1 MTRHPHPSPVR
12 QWAHLINRRQALLG
26 LGGAGLAALLAA
38 CGKDSPSD
46 TGGAASSTTTAAGGA
61 TSSSTA
67 AASGD
72 AAALLEAAGSCA
84 VVPELTEGPYYIDA
98 DAVRSDIREDREGTP
113 LRVAIRVRDYPG
125 CTPVANAVV
134 DVWHCDAGGLYSGY
148 GSEGTAGERFLRG
161 IQVTDGSGRVEFDT
175 LYPGFYRGR
184 TIHVHFK
191 IHLDERTAVTSQL
204 FFPEEVNDRVMAT
217 SPYDQAGPRDTRNS
231 TDSIFSSATVLDVV
245 ADGGGYASTLVIGVS
260 A

>member
-1 MTRHPHPSPVR
+1 MPEPRFSR
-12 QWAHLINRRQALLG
+12 AL
-26 LGGAGLAALLAA
+26 
-38 CGKDSPSD
+38 
-46 TGGAASSTTTAAGGA
+46 GAAMEPPRAPSESSSATTSAPA
-61 TSSSTA
+61 STA
-67 AASGD
+67 ACVLTPA
-72 AAALLEAAGSCA
+72 
-84 VVPELTEGPYYIDA
+84 LTEGPFYFDA
-98 DAVRSDIREDREGTP
+98 GQIRRDITEGRPGTP
-113 LRVAIRVRDYPG
+113 LLLALEVVSTGSCSPIRD
-125 CTPVANAVV
+125 AVV